1 MEVVYY
7 ILMKLWLSIFLWI
20 RTAIIFVPTAFAYL
34 LLSIFRTPQQLHPLA
49 KKFCSIL
56 LWSMGQ
62 KTVLHGAWPKIHT
75 PRIYVFNHASLL
87 DTLVCIAYIPEYTLS
102 IGKKEQFSIPIWGR
116 ILLHWG
122 CIPID
127 RQNKDKAISQL
138 EALQKVFHGDKGL
151 LVSPEGTRS
160 TTGELLP
167 LKKGPFHIAEQC
179 KAHIIPIGLSGVFTS
194 KNRNSWMLQKGVIHA
209 QIGEAIPP
217 SSMQNMREE
226 TRIKLLKLMK
236 KPKENGQP

>member
-1 MEVVYY
+1 MHVY
-7 ILMKLWLSIFLWI
+7 IVFGS
-20 RTAIIFVPTAFAYL
+20 
-34 LLSIFRTPQQLHPLA
+34 
-49 KKFCSIL
+49 
-56 LWSMGQ
+56 
-62 KTVLHGAWPKIHT
+62 WPKIDT

-102 IGKKEQFSIPIWGR
+102 IGKKEQFAIPIWGH
-116 ILLHWG
+116 ILRHWG

-127 RQNKDKAISQL
+127 RQNKEKAISQL
-138 EALQKVFHGDKGL
+138 EGLKNTFHGDKGL

-179 KAHIIPIGLSGVFTS
+179 RAHIIPIGLRGVFDS
-194 KNRNSWMLQKGVIHA
+194 KNRNSWILRKGIIHA

-217 SSMQNMREE
+217 NSMLQMREE
-226 TRIKLLKLMK
+226 TRSALLSLMR
-236 KPKENGQP
+236 PLNRT

>member
-1 MEVVYY
+1 ME
-7 ILMKLWLSIFLWI
+7 LWLSTFLWI
-20 RTAIIFVPTAFAYL
+20 RTAIIFIPTGLFYIA
-34 LLSIFRTPQQLHPLA
+34 LSVFSSPQTLHPFA
-49 KKFCSIL
+49 KKICRIL

-62 KTVLHGAWPKIHT
+62 KIILHGSWPKRKT

-116 ILLHWG
+116 ILRHWG

-127 RQNKDKAISQL
+127 RQNKEKAIAQL
-138 EALQKVFHGDKGL
+138 EDLKKIFHGNKGL

-160 TTGELLP
+160 ATGQLLP

-179 KAHIIPIGLSGVFTS
+179 HAYIIPIGLRGVFES
-194 KNRNSWMLQKGVIHA
+194 KNRNSWILRKGIIHA
-209 QIGEAIPP
+209 YIGQEIPP
-217 SSMQNMREE
+217 GGMLDMREN
-226 TRIKLLKLMK
+226 TRTALLALMK
-236 KPKENGQP
+236 SSDKI